1 MELPDYGAMEVT
13 EIIGIVK
20 RLNRNIS
27 KWEKNLLDTKIE
39 VGYALLALEDKLSV
53 RKFRQ
58 YLNDLPVK
66 PITSRKYMK
75 YAENGHLLTECST
88 VQEAEEK
95 LKMQDP
101 TKVTYQTDRNWTS
114 FRKRLTKVHD
124 AILAE
129 LEETGD
135 SKKIN
140 EALKEA
146 DNFSTHLRRLRKDL
160 MRVA

>member
-1 MELPDYGAMEVT
+1 MEVT

-20 RLNRNIS
+20 RLNRNLS

-75 YAENGHLLTECST
+75 YAESSHLLADCKTA
-88 VQEAEEK
+88 QEAEEK
-95 LKMQDP
+95 LRLQNP
-101 TKVTYQTDRNWTS
+101 TQVSFQANKSWTGYW
-114 FRKRLTKVHD
+114 KRLTNTHD
-124 AILAE
+124 AVLAE
-129 LEETGD
+129 LEESGD

-146 DNFSTHLRRLRKDL
+146 ESFATRLRRVRKNL
-160 MRVA
+160 MAAA